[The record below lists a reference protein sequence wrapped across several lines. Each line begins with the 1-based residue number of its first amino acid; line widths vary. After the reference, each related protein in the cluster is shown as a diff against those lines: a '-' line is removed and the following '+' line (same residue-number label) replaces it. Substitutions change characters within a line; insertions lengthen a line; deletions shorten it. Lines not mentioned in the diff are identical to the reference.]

1 MQVLT
6 FKNITQSMKSFSILM
21 VKICGPYKYT
31 YYIHVSVDISCFL
44 EWCANKNGDQI
55 VSLKRKV
62 TLVLSSNCPIYRIAR
77 ICLPNGLYDLLST
90 HVSKGRDK
98 MKRRFHCPICAHSGL
113 SLRCLTVLSWLYL
126 LEDLQEILILIS
138 CAHSDGSDEHPF
150 IAQSRQSLRH
160 SHKLGINVND
170 GLVQIQKV

>member
-1 MQVLT
+1 MQVLA

-21 VKICGPYKYT
+21 VKSCGPYKYT
-31 YYIHVSVDISCFL
+31 YYIHVSVAISGFL
-44 EWCANKNGDQI
+44 EWCANKNGDQL

-62 TLVLSSNCPIYRIAR
+62 TLVLSANCPIYRIAR

-113 SLRCLTVLSWLYL
+113 SLRCLTILSWLYRL
-126 LEDLQEILILIS
+126 VDLQEILILVS
-138 CAHSDGSDEHPF
+138 WAHSDGSDEHPF
-150 IAQSRQSLRH
+150 MRSFAIAFAVRM
-160 SHKLGINVND
+160 N
-170 GLVQIQKV
+170 

>member
-1 MQVLT
+1 MQVLA

-21 VKICGPYKYT
+21 VKSCGPYTYT
-31 YYIHVSVDISCFL
+31 YYIRVSVAISGFL
-44 EWCANKNGDQI
+44 EWCANKNRDQI

-62 TLVLSSNCPIYRIAR
+62 TLVLSANCPIYRIAR

-113 SLRCLTVLSWLYL
+113 SLHCLTVLSWLYRL
-126 LEDLQEILILIS
+126 VDLQEILILIS
-138 CAHSDGSDEHPF
+138 WAHSDGSDEDPF
-150 IAQSRQSLRH
+150 MCSLARAFAVR
-160 SHKLGINVND
+160 IN
-170 GLVQIQKV
+170 